1 MNSTKLL
8 MHMAWANHEIF
19 TKVSELPDE
28 ALDAYAVNPDWT
40 AREIVRHIASS
51 ATWYGWRL
59 LDKSNFTENQKSDW
73 KIKLEL
79 TEIQPATSKDVL
91 ISISYLKAADAELL
105 AASQLPEG
113 DVVREWEGKII
124 IRKRSTI
131 ISQAIHHAT
140 EHRAQL
146 ISALEAKGFTS
157 INLDDYDL
165 WNYADTVGE

>member
-1 MNSTKLL
+1 MEKLL
-8 MHMAWANHEIF
+8 KHMAWANEAIL

-28 ALDAYAVNPDWT
+28 ALDSFVVNPEWT

-59 LDKSNFTENQKSDW
+59 LDKSSFTESDHALW
-73 KIKLEL
+73 QSKLDQ
-79 TEIQPATSKDVL
+79 TEVQPATSRDVL
-91 ISISYLKAADAELL
+91 TTISYAKAADAELL
-105 AASQLPEG
+105 SASLLPEG
-113 DVVREWEGKII
+113 DVYREWEGEII

-131 ISQAIHHAT
+131 LSQAVHHAT

-146 ISALEAKGFTS
+146 VSALEYKGFTT

-165 WNYADTVGE
+165 WNYADTIAE

>member
-59 LDKSNFTENQKSDW
+59 LDKSNFTENQKSD
-73 KIKLEL
+73 
-79 TEIQPATSKDVL
+79 
-91 ISISYLKAADAELL
+91 
-105 AASQLPEG
+105 
-113 DVVREWEGKII
+113 
-124 IRKRSTI
+124 
-131 ISQAIHHAT
+131 
-140 EHRAQL
+140 
-146 ISALEAKGFTS
+146 
-157 INLDDYDL
+157 
-165 WNYADTVGE
+165 